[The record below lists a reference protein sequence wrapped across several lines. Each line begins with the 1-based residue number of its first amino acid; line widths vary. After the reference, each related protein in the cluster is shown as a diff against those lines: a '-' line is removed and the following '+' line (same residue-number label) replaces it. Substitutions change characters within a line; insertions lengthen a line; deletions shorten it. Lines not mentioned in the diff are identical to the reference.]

1 MERVQAIFEEP
12 VSDNLIDRIENV
24 QMCFFPKFQ
33 IYVRLLRKKEH
44 YISKITVIEGDLAH
58 TTLGINPDSK
68 QDIINRTE
76 IFIHAAADVRFDETL
91 KESVETNVRGTR
103 EMLKLAEKMPNLCS
117 FLYLSTAYANCPQ
130 RTIKEKFYD
139 TPVDPDVMIKF
150 SETIQESN
158 FDAVNTLTERI
169 VYPWPNTYA
178 YTKALAEE
186 LMRIYSVKL
195 PIVVVRP
202 SIIMMTY
209 EDPIPGWL
217 NNVYGI
223 NGVFVGVGMGVLRIF
238 HIDNTKRA
246 DIIPADVVTNSS
258 LAVIWHSVTHRY
270 VSFLNV
276 FAFV

>member
-1 MERVQAIFEEP
+1 M
-12 VSDNLIDRIENV
+12 
-24 QMCFFPKFQ
+24 
-33 IYVRLLRKKEH
+33 
-44 YISKITVIEGDLAH
+44 AH

-130 RTIKEKFYD
+130 KTIKEKFYD